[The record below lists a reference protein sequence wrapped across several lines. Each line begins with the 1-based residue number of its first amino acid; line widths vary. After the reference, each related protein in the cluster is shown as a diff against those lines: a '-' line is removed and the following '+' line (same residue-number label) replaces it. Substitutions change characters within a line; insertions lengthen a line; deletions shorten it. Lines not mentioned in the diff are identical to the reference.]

1 MKRLRM
7 DTTDQ
12 HVELGGKTVV
22 HVENVSF
29 AYNGEAVLHDVS
41 LTIREKEFVWI
52 VGPNG
57 GGKTTLIKL
66 ILGLLQPKSGRITVF
81 GASVGSVRQ
90 RIGYMPQHAHLDQRF
105 PVRVIDVALMG
116 RLRSGAGPAPYT
128 KQDRR
133 AALEALEQVG
143 LSDLLR
149 RTLAELSGG
158 QQRRLLIARA
168 LASQPD
174 LLVLDEPTANL
185 DIQIE
190 GELFELLRKLNKH
203 LTVVMVS
210 HDPTIVSEFVE
221 HVVCVNH
228 TLAVHPTGQ
237 LDRRVVSELYG
248 APRRIVRHDIHQDG
262 EEPHDA

>member
-1 MKRLRM
+1 M
-7 DTTDQ
+7 DMPHTPGPSDTR
-12 HVELGGKTVV
+12 TVV
-22 HVENVSF
+22 HLEDVSF
-29 AYNGEAVLHDVS
+29 AYNGDVVLHDVS
-41 LTIREKEFVWI
+41 LSVRENEFVWI

-57 GGKTTLIKL
+57 GGKTTLVKL
-66 ILGLLQPKSGRITVF
+66 LLGLLQPRTGRISIF
-81 GASVGSVRQ
+81 GLPVGSARQ
-90 RIGYMPQHAHLDQRF
+90 RIGYMPQHAHLDHRF

-116 RLRSGAGPAPYT
+116 RLRPGIGPAPYS

-143 LSDLLR
+143 LGDLLR
-149 RTLAELSGG
+149 RTLSELSGG

-174 LLVLDEPTANL
+174 LLILDEPTANL

-190 GELFELLRKLNKH
+190 GELFELLRRLNQH
-203 LTVVMVS
+203 LTIIMVS

-262 EEPHDA
+262 EGPHDV

>member
-1 MKRLRM
+1 M
-7 DTTDQ
+7 DATPRHSEADGGAVI
-12 HVELGGKTVV
+12 HVEKVNFSYDGEVV
-22 HVENVSF
+22 
-29 AYNGEAVLHDVS
+29 LQDVS
-41 LTIREKEFVWI
+41 LTVREKEFVWV

-57 GGKTTLIKL
+57 GGKTTLVKL
-66 ILGLLQPKSGRITVF
+66 ILGLLHPKSGHISVF
-81 GASVGSVRQ
+81 GSPVKSVRQ
-90 RIGYMPQHAHLDQRF
+90 RIGYMPQHAHLDPRF

-116 RLRSGAGPAPYT
+116 RLRSGVGPAPYT

-143 LSDLLR
+143 LSDLLK

-174 LLVLDEPTANL
+174 LLILDEPTANL

-190 GELFELLRKLNKH
+190 GELFELLRSLNKR
-203 LTVVMVS
+203 LTIIMVS

-221 HVVCVNH
+221 HVVCVNR

-248 APRRIVRHDIHQDG
+248 APRRIVRHDIHKDG
-262 EEPHDA
+262 EA